1 MKNLGLLCCSL
12 LFSSSLLAQWSA
24 GVATII
30 PSSPYL
36 GVNTEIKVLPMVTYE
51 GEQLTWRGPSLAY
64 KLSGLKRGEPSFSLT
79 LNLAPNRL
87 NTDDSDSL
95 NGIKDRDF
103 SFMAGASYRQPFEFA
118 TVSLAFETDVTNK
131 HDGQRAVVSL
141 ARPLLTDT
149 ERQWMVTLSLEL
161 EYLSANYA
169 NYYFGVDQEEQN
181 NSDFLQ
187 YQVGSV
193 MQPGVSLGGFYNI
206 TRQWNLV
213 VNARWQV
220 LPDKV
225 KDSPIVDGNRALN
238 GFMGVIYSF

>member
-1 MKNLGLLCCSL
+1 MKNFLLLCCSL

-30 PSSPYL
+30 PSSPYV
-36 GVNTEIKVLPMVTYE
+36 GVDTQIKILPIVTYE
-51 GEQLTWRGPSLAY
+51 GEQLTWRGPSLTY
-64 KLSGLKRGEPSFSLT
+64 KLTGLKRGEPSFSLT

-87 NTDDSDSL
+87 DTDDSDSL

-131 HDGQRAVVSL
+131 HNGQRSVVSL
-141 ARPLLTDT
+141 ARPLLSGPK
-149 ERQWMVTLSLEL
+149 RQWMLNLGVEL

-169 NYYFGVDQEEQN
+169 NYYFGVDEEEQN
-181 NSDFLQ
+181 NSDFSQ
-187 YQVGSV
+187 YQVGSLL
-193 MQPGVSLGGFYNI
+193 QPGVSLGGFYKI
-206 TRQWNLV
+206 TGQWNV
-213 VNARWQV
+213 VANARWQA
-220 LPDKV
+220 LPNEV
-225 KDSPIVDGNRALN
+225 KDSPIVDGSSALN